1 MSIDA
6 KQFKLYIIVPT
17 LARIG
22 LYNNS
27 AVNLLLGTCAQES
40 QMGTYL
46 KQINGPALGPFQE
59 EPVSHDDM
67 WDNYLKYKPDLAGKV
82 LAIDSRDSTH
92 LITNLAYATAI
103 ARIQYLRAPDPLP
116 DADDLVGLA
125 SYYKRYYNTD
135 KGAATVDEFIDNYK
149 RYVNV

>member
-17 LARIG
+17 LAKLG
-22 LYNNS
+22 LYSDS

-46 KQINGPALGPFQE
+46 KQINGPALGIYQE
-59 EPVSHDDM
+59 EPASHDDV

-82 LAIDSRDSTH
+82 LAIDSRDTNN
-92 LITNLAYATAI
+92 LIINLSYATAI
-103 ARIQYLRAPDPLP
+103 ARIQYLRAPCPFP
-116 DADDLVGLA
+116 AADDLVGLA
-125 SYYKRYYNTD
+125 SYYKRYYNTEQ
-135 KGAATVDEFIDNYK
+135 GAATVDEFIDNYK